1 MTNEILAVNHLNV
14 SFSTMNGEV
23 HAVRDVSFR
32 LGRGEILAA
41 VGESGCGKTVM
52 IKSVLR
58 LHDKTNAVISDDSQI
73 LFDGADIRKLGR
85 KELQA
90 IRGNEIAMIFQ
101 DSMTSLNP
109 TTRVGKQ
116 IMESL
121 KIHNPGM
128 SRQQM
133 IDRTIEL
140 LRMVEIPDPETRMLA
155 YPHQLSGGMRQRVMI
170 AIALSCNPKIL
181 LADEPTTALDV
192 TIQAQL
198 LDLLK
203 KLKDQL
209 NMSIILVT
217 HDLGVVAGFAD
228 RIQVMYAGQIIEEGT
243 CEEIMHSARHPYTW
257 ALLMAVPGSD
267 AERKSSL
274 YTIPGTPPDLRLP
287 LEHCPFASRCRYC
300 MGICRKEK
308 PPVST
313 LSETH
318 RLSCWLLDERAPR
331 IEFPLGENTHG

>member
-1 MTNEILAVNHLNV
+1 MEEVLNVNHLNV
-14 SFSTMNGEV
+14 SFSTMNGTV
-23 HAVRDVSFR
+23 HAVRDVSFH
-32 LGRGEILAA
+32 LNKGEILAT

-52 IKSVLR
+52 IKSILR
-58 LHDKTNAVISDDSQI
+58 LHDKTNAVISEDSQI
-73 LFDGADIRKLGR
+73 LFNGTDIRKMGK

-128 SRQQM
+128 SRQQQM
-133 IDRTIEL
+133 ERAVEL
-140 LRMVEIPDPETRMLA
+140 LKLVEIPDPERRMLA
-155 YPHQLSGGMRQRVMI
+155 YPHQLSGGMRQRIMI
-170 AIALSCNPKIL
+170 AIALSCNPKVL

-198 LDLLK
+198 LDLLQELK
-203 KLKDQL
+203 QKLD
-209 NMSIILVT
+209 MSIILVT
-217 HDLGVVAGFAD
+217 HDLNVVVGFAD
-228 RIQVMYAGQIIEEGT
+228 RIQVMYAGQIVEEGT
-243 CEEIMHSARHPYTW
+243 CEEIMKRGEHPYTW
-257 ALLMAVPGSD
+257 ALMMAVPGGT
-267 AERKSSL
+267 AKKKSAL

-287 LEHCPFASRCRYC
+287 LEQCPFASRCRYC
-300 MGICRKEK
+300 MGICRKEM
-308 PPVST
+308 PERTV

-318 RLSCWLLDERAPR
+318 AVRCWLLDENAPKVEKP
-331 IEFPLGENTHG
+331 IGGEENE